1 MGKSSAKFTPTKK
14 TEVFRGNYFFPEFD
28 NGKIKLKGCTGKSDE
43 LCEAGRTI
51 QINFKIWMKNQ

>member
-28 NGKIKLKGCTGKSDE
+28 NGEIKLKGCTSPGYLKVV
-43 LCEAGRTI
+43 I
-51 QINFKIWMKNQ
+51 K